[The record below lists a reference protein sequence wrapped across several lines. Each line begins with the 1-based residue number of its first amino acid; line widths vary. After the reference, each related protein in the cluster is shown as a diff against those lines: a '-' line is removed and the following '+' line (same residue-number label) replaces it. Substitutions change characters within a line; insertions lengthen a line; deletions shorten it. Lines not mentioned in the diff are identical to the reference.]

1 MASLLSKILS
11 PDSDEELTSE
21 VPDEF
26 PQEWADEL
34 AQDPPPGKS
43 KAPKMKLSP
52 TRTSGNITP
61 ALKNRI
67 AAEIEAYVEFA
78 ALPLVLRDP
87 ECGGA
92 LHEQAKPIG
101 KAIAQILSRYPDLAH
116 KFLQTGVLGDWL
128 KLAAVL
134 QPVLKAVY
142 DHHIAKKPEEEQV
155 DDRPDYVTSY
165 PSFRPGA

>member
-11 PDSDEELTSE
+11 PESDDELTPE
-21 VPDEF
+21 VPEQF
-26 PQEWADEL
+26 PSEWEQELVPDA
-34 AQDPPPGKS
+34 PPGKS
-43 KAPKMKLSP
+43 KAPKIKLTP
-52 TRTSGNITP
+52 TRTSGNVTP
-61 ALKNRI
+61 ALKKRI
-67 AAEIEAYVEFA
+67 AAEVEAYVEFA

-101 KAIAQILSRYPDLAH
+101 DAIAQILSRYPDLAH

-134 QPVLKAVY
+134 QPFLKAVY

-165 PSFRPGA
+165 PSFRPGS